1 MTNIKYKNI
10 NESQLD
16 VTSVEND
23 VSDIM
28 NLVEKARQA
37 QSQIN
42 AYTQE
47 EVDELVT
54 SIAWNVIKNK
64 EELARMAVDEG
75 GFGNYEDKVTKI
87 YNRVTGTLADMRS
100 IKTVGVV
107 EELPNIGITKIAK
120 PVGVIGALIPA
131 TGPDATPPVKA
142 LGAIKGRNALI
153 VAPHPRTKRSS
164 TRVIECIREGCKQ
177 VGAPK
182 DLAQVIANPS
192 IQKTKLLMENV
203 DLIVATGGMNMV
215 KSAYS
220 SGKPAYGVGV
230 GNSVHVVDDTADL
243 DDAADM
249 IAKAKTFDYATS
261 CLADNAVVIHE
272 NIYESLVNKLI
283 NLGAHLCSEEEKMKL
298 QKLMWPGDAHIPSA
312 DVIAKSAQ
320 SIANKAQIN
329 IQSGTSFLL
338 VEDTGTGKD
347 HPFSGEKLSVVLTL
361 YQYAD
366 GIDNAIDLVNSIINY
381 QGLGHTCGIHSNSE
395 ANINSVAH
403 NTKTARVM
411 VNQNLNEGAGS
422 PRNGLPYTLSLAC
435 GTWGGNITTENVN
448 VRNFINLTWVS
459 TPIQA
464 RTFTEEHLF
473 ENYWT
478 KYGK

>member
-1 MTNIKYKNI
+1 MTNNKHKNF
-10 NESQLD
+10 NESQSD
-16 VTSVEND
+16 VTSVENEI
-23 VSDIM
+23 SDIM

-37 QSQIN
+37 QSQIS

-47 EVDELVT
+47 EVDELVA
-54 SIAWNVIKNK
+54 SIAWNVIKNR
-64 EELARMAVDEG
+64 EELARIAVEEG
-75 GFGNYEDKVTKI
+75 GFGNYEDKVAKI
-87 YNRVTGTLADMRS
+87 YNRVTGTLADMQS

-107 EELPNIGITKIAK
+107 EELPDIGIIKIAK

-142 LGAIKGRNALI
+142 LCAMKGRNALI

-164 TRVIECIREGCKQ
+164 ARVVECIREGCIQ
-177 VGAPK
+177 VGARE
-182 DLAQVIANPS
+182 DLAQVITDPS

-230 GNSVHVVDDTADL
+230 GNAVHVVDETADL
-243 DDAADM
+243 DDAAEM

-272 NIYESLVNKLI
+272 SVYEKLI
-283 NLGAHLCSEEEKMKL
+283 DKLVALGAHLCNEEEKLKL
-298 QKLMWPGDAHIPSA
+298 QKLMWPDDAHIPSA

-329 IQSGTSFLL
+329 IQPGTNFLL
-338 VEDTGTGKD
+338 VKETGVGND
-347 HPFSGEKLSVVLTL
+347 YPFCGEKLSVVLTI

-366 GIDNAIDLVNSIINY
+366 SIENAIDLVNSITDY
-381 QGLGHTCGIHSNSE
+381 QGLGHTCGIHSNSQ

-464 RTFTEEHLF
+464 RTFTEEQLF